1 MVNTQILFLLILHAN
16 CSARSPDFAV
26 AEVAAS
32 TTPASVLNLSPDV
45 DAPTEYLDELQVFND
60 RKVSQEEQTHAENQ
74 ESTSSPPLTV
84 DTAAVDI
91 LSHNDMKLLRPTQT
105 ANKPNLFTK
114 PGSKRKFAATDE
126 GIPPQASLTED
137 EFEFRRLVKA
147 PDKGIVNTSHANT
160 ESTEAD
166 GFHEQ
171 SSLSKDSRKSS
182 RKILQPSKTIN
193 MAAEEDK

>member
-1 MVNTQILFLLILHAN
+1 MVNTQTLFLLILRAN
-16 CSARSPDFAV
+16 RSARSPDFAI

-32 TTPASVLNLSPDV
+32 TTPASVLILSPDA

-74 ESTSSPPLTV
+74 ESISSPPLTV
-84 DTAAVDI
+84 ETVAVDK
-91 LSHNDMKLLRPTQT
+91 LPHHDMKLLRPTQT

-126 GIPPQASLTED
+126 GIPPQASLIED
-137 EFEFRRLVKA
+137 EFEFRRLVKT
-147 PDKGIVNTSHANT
+147 PDKAIMNTGRVNT
-160 ESTEAD
+160 ESTEVE

-171 SSLSKDSRKSS
+171 SSLSKGGRKTS

-193 MAAEEDK
+193 IAA